1 MPLST
6 TPTNDAQHAAESDTE
21 STAPRGV
28 LTWRSPSERNK
39 LLDTW
44 RLAVFA
50 MFGEQSRCIRLAWV
64 LANLF
69 NARTGYAFASNGW
82 LAKNTLIAENKLREA
97 LAALEAGGA
106 ILRVW
111 IPRPNGEKQRVIYPA
126 TGILPRPT
134 VGHGGEPQQVGHQ
147 NLSKRPRLPKTQLD
161 YARLAASTRRDGEA
175 ARRGSASPP
184 SKRGH

>member
-6 TPTNDAQHAAESDTE
+6 TPTNGAQHAAASDTD

-28 LTWRSPSERNK
+28 LPWRSPSERNK
-39 LLDTW
+39 LLDAW

-50 MFGEQSRCIRLAWV
+50 MFAEQPRCIRLAWV

-69 NARTGYAFASNGW
+69 NAGTDTPSPATAGSPKHPHRG
-82 LAKNTLIAENKLREA
+82 EQ
-97 LAALEAGGA
+97 AARGAGGARSGGA

-111 IPRPNGEKQRVIYPA
+111 VPRPNNEKQRVIYPA
-126 TGILPRPT
+126 TGVLPRP
-134 VGHGGEPQQVGHQ
+134 VGHGEAPAVGHQ
-147 NLSKRPRLPKTQLD
+147 NLSKRPRLPKTQLE
-161 YARLAASTRRDGEA
+161 YARLAASTRCDGEA
-175 ARRGSASPP
+175 APRGSASPP